1 MGDWLF
7 LTTAITITGML
18 LYVTNYL
25 ALRSVITRRESTVIR
40 SLCNGT
46 SVSSDLSKNK
56 AEYSAL
62 NASRRRLRE
71 GVTDLR
77 TVGQTLLQK
86 CEDASKKKIKWTF
99 ALSLTQREPAQHDR
113 ANSKS
118 FCWWMWIA
126 YKRLRYLTITLNHP
140 SLSKSRA
147 FSLNNFDFEIAL
159 ESFEST
165 SRDSMDLKRT
175 YAII

>member
-77 TVGQTLLQK
+77 TDERTDGRKDRPTEGHTLLQRY
-86 CEDASKKKIKWTF
+86 DGASKKMI
-99 ALSLTQREPAQHDR
+99 
-113 ANSKS
+113 
-118 FCWWMWIA
+118 
-126 YKRLRYLTITLNHP
+126 
-140 SLSKSRA
+140 
-147 FSLNNFDFEIAL
+147 
-159 ESFEST
+159 
-165 SRDSMDLKRT
+165 
-175 YAII
+175 